1 MTARTHTP
9 SSQRDREIE
18 RVLWRVLVV
27 NLAVAVGKLAFG
39 YVTGAVS
46 LLADGIHSLLDA
58 SSNVVGLIGIR
69 LGARP
74 PDAAHPYGH
83 RRYET
88 LSALTIG
95 LLIATGAAQI
105 VRETLAHAFGEEAP
119 LKPSWEAAGF
129 IGLTVVVNLVISRY
143 EAGQGRRLQSR
154 LLEADAGHTQTDALA
169 ALVVLAAFAGASIG
183 YPQADLIAAAAI
195 TLLIGRTAW
204 RIVTENLHDL
214 TDAAQISPASIRE
227 AVLDVPRVEGVHK
240 IRSRGA
246 QGYVQVDL
254 HIHLDPALPL
264 AAAHDICHAVSDR
277 IRATFPEVKEVMVHA
292 EPADGRE
299 RGKEYAPGHF
309 SEPPHRY

>member
-1 MTARTHTP
+1 MADSTHITP
-9 SSQRDREIE
+9 SQRDRAIE

-27 NLAVAVGKLAFG
+27 NMVVAAGKLTFG
-39 YVTGAVS
+39 YLTGAVS

-58 SSNVVGLIGIR
+58 SSNVVGLVGIR

-74 PDAAHPYGH
+74 PDASHPYGH

-105 VRETLAHAFGEEAP
+105 IRETAARAFGDETP
-119 LKPSWEAAGF
+119 MRPSWTAASF
-129 IGLTVVVNLVISRY
+129 IVVTVVVNLIVSRY
-143 EAGQGRRLQSR
+143 EARQGRRLQSR
-154 LLEADAGHTQTDALA
+154 LLEADAGHTRTDALA
-169 ALVVLAAFAGASIG
+169 AMVVLAAFAGASLG
-183 YPQADLIAAAAI
+183 YPQTDLFAAVAI
-195 TLLIGRTAW
+195 TVLIGRTAW

-214 TDAAQISPASIRE
+214 TDAVQISPASIRA
-227 AVLDVPRVEGVHK
+227 AVLEVPRVEGVHR

-254 HIHLDPALPL
+254 HIHLDPELPL
-264 AAAHDICHAVSDR
+264 ATAHDICHAVTDHL
-277 IRATFPEVKEVMVHA
+277 RATFPEVKDVMVHA

-299 RGKEYAPGHF
+299 QGNEYAPGHY
-309 SEPPHRY
+309 SEPQPPY